1 MSRNPYDFYIT
12 DEEYALALSNGIS
25 RKTLEYRIRNSGWP
39 KLKAITEPVLK
50 QRKYPEWALELANMN
65 GISYGTFKDRI
76 HRGWDFK
83 KAATVSVKKG
93 PKRKRKYPIEVIQMA
108 QKNGIPYKTFQARV
122 TRSKWCLIQAA
133 TTPLIPNDEVLTRA
147 REKSSFKLGIET
159 FWKIKKATLQSDLNV
174 NRNLI

>member
-1 MSRNPYDFYIT
+1 MARNPYDFYIT

-93 PKRKRKYPIEVIQMA
+93 LKESGNIQLKLFKWLKKTEYLTKHFK
-108 QKNGIPYKTFQARV
+108 QELLVQNGV
-122 TRSKWCLIQAA
+122 
-133 TTPLIPNDEVLTRA
+133 
-147 REKSSFKLGIET
+147 
-159 FWKIKKATLQSDLNV
+159 
-174 NRNLI
+174 